1 MMDERSLNACRIAAE
16 IAAAEAEAERRF
28 LCLVPVQASSGLFE
42 LQDSRGCRI
51 YPDAPG
57 GNFLSHVRGWFATH
71 PQA

>member
-28 LCLVPVQASSGLFE
+28 LCLVPVQATSGLFE
-42 LQDSRGCRI
+42 LQDSRGRRV
-51 YPDAPG
+51 YPDGSG
-57 GNFLSHVRGWFATH
+57 GNFLSHIRGWFALH

>member
-16 IAAAEAEAERRF
+16 IAAAEGEAEKRF
-28 LCLVPVQASSGLFE
+28 LRLVAVQVASGLYE
-42 LQDSRGCRI
+42 LQDSRGCRV

-57 GNFLSHVRGWFATH
+57 GNFLSHIRGWFAVH

>member
-42 LQDSRGCRI
+42 LQDSSGRRV
-51 YPDAPG
+51 YPDGSG
-57 GNFLSHVRGWFATH
+57 GNFLSHVRGWFAAH

>member
-28 LCLVPVQASSGLFE
+28 LCLVPVQVESGLYE
-42 LQDSRGCRI
+42 LQDSRGRRV

-57 GNFLSHVRGWFATH
+57 GNFLSHIRGWFATH